1 MPLRLKVFHLLENEQ
16 SRSLASRYL
25 NLFLIVLII
34 SNVTAVIFESEST
47 IRAAYGGFFFA
58 FELISVS
65 IFLAEYL
72 ARVWCCV
79 ERPELTALP
88 RWQARLRYVVKPIAM
103 IDLLAILPFLVSLFV
118 SIDLR
123 YLRLF
128 RVLRLMKLTHYFKGF
143 DIFVTVLQKE
153 AKSIAAAMLVMVF
166 LIVIAAS
173 VMYALESQAQP
184 DEFGSILHSL
194 WWAVVTMTTV
204 GYGDVT
210 PLTTGG
216 RIVATF
222 IMIIGVGFVALP
234 AGMLAGRFGE
244 ELRER
249 KLDLEVHIEQ
259 ALADGQIDPSEY
271 KTLLDLAEKLDL
283 SKEDLEKNIAL
294 LKKEKQVGRCPLC
307 GR

>member
-1 MPLRLKVFHLLENEQ
+1 MSLRLKVYHLIENEQ
-16 SRSLASRYL
+16 SRSNASRYL

-34 SNVTAVIFESEST
+34 SNVTAVIFESEAS
-47 IRAAYGGFFFA
+47 IRAAYGRFFFM
-58 FELISVS
+58 FELVSVS
-65 IFLAEYL
+65 IFLVEYL

-79 ERPELTALP
+79 ERPELKEHATW
-88 RWQARLRYVVKPIAM
+88 RARLRYVIKPIAI
-103 IDLLAILPFLVSLFV
+103 IDLMAILPFLISLFFTV
-118 SIDLR
+118 DLR

-143 DIFVTVLQKE
+143 NIFMTVLQKE
-153 AKSIAAAMLVMVF
+153 AKSIAAAMMMMMF

-173 VMYALESQAQP
+173 VMYALESKTQP
-184 DEFGSILHSL
+184 EQFGSILHSL

-271 KTLLDLAEKLDL
+271 KTLQELADKLDL
-283 SKEDLEKNIAL
+283 STEDLEKNISL
-294 LKKEKQVGRCPLC
+294 LKKEKLVGRCPLC